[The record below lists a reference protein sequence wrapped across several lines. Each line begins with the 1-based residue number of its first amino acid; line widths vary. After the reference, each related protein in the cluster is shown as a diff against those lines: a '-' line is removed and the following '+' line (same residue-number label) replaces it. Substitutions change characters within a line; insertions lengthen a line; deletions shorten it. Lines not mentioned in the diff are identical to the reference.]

1 MSLFWNDSEI
11 LLKSELAPP
20 LSFDQNDAWQ
30 ADSK

>member
-11 LLKSELAPP
+11 LLKSELAP